1 VEARTFPLR
10 SEVLGLL
17 DLVETGTL
25 PAGTE
30 AALMEWGRVV
40 GRARRRPMFLRQ
52 IAAEMLAF
60 TGRDDSALQK
70 IVEAE
75 ALGLID
81 LTWMDRCPLLAPMR
95 SSPAFEAVRDRVAAR
110 AKETMDVLEGRAP

>member
-1 VEARTFPLR
+1 
-10 SEVLGLL
+10 
-17 DLVETGTL
+17 
-25 PAGTE
+25 
-30 AALMEWGRVV
+30 
-40 GRARRRPMFLRQ
+40 MFLRQ

-95 SSPAFEAVRDRVAAR
+95 SSPAFVAVRDRVAAR